1 MLIVNAGSSPTAPS
15 RSFKQMA
22 LTFVGA
28 SSLALILS
36 SAAMAQ
42 LTDSASGVAQDADG
56 DKGEIVVT
64 GSRIARRDFVAD
76 SPIVTVNSATL
87 DSTGNVSLEGKLN
100 KLPQLLPGATAY
112 TANIASAGQATLNLR
127 GLGASRNLVLLDG
140 RRMQPAGATM
150 AIDVNTLPAILVDNV
165 EIISGGASAVYG
177 SDAMSGV
184 VNFKLRRN
192 FTGIQI
198 DAQSNIS
205 SRGDGATQ
213 DVSLLAGTDFAGGRG
228 HLMIAGEY
236 YNREGVYARDR
247 KFYTD
252 AFTAGGSSVAS
263 NSLPTGTFNPS
274 AGNLPSTAALNALFT
289 SYGTAGTSIAGNT
302 VLGFNNDSTLFT
314 DTNGVRNYRGT
325 TTGYTQRG
333 TALYYDPNAEVRIL
347 SPLHRYAGFARVD
360 YELSDSISAFAQG
373 MMTRYSVVTGS
384 SGALAQGNQ
393 VLVVPVTNPFIPAD
407 LSKLLASRP
416 NATADFN
423 VTKRFTA
430 AGLRNIETENTVYQ
444 ILAGL
449 TGKIGDSGISWDLS
463 YSHGNTK
470 TTSTVV
476 TGGLS
481 YDRVQTLL
489 RAPDGGASLCQGGL
503 NVFGENAISQS
514 CLDYLGVTPSTYT
527 DLTQDSVEANIQGG
541 LIDLPAGELRFAT
554 GGSYRRNAYRFTADA
569 EFQTNPTQIISFN
582 PSTNTRGTTDV
593 VEGYAELLIPVLK
606 DLPLVK
612 SLDLDAAYRYSRYN
626 VSGGV
631 SAYKID
637 ANWHVVEP
645 LRLRGGFQRAVRA
658 PNVGELFLGSSAA
671 IGSFNNLGSVPS
683 GGDPCDVRSGYRTG
697 ANGAAVR
704 SLCIAQG
711 VPSSIVDS
719 FQANNTQVL
728 GTTSGFA
735 GLKPETA
742 NTYTIG
748 AVLSSPFPSPLLRRM
763 SLSVDYYN
771 IEIKDAIGTISGVTL
786 INSCFNATGTN
797 SSYAQSSPYCS
808 GISRNAD
815 GTIYNINQPYLNLGG
830 YKTAGIDFAFDWRL
844 PLDAMGIGGDSGDLN
859 INVLANYLDN
869 FKIQSLPGAA
879 YIDYAGTIG
888 SGTTYVPWRVTSTV
902 GYDSTAFGLGVRWQ
916 HLSALRDYTSIT
928 TPAAEKKGVPAYD
941 TFDLFGHIKAT
952 DNFQIRFGVT
962 NLADKKPP
970 IVSDLSG
977 STDPSTYDPMGRSVY
992 VGVRATL

>member
-1 MLIVNAGSSPTAPS
+1 MFIVNTGQPTTPPGRIKKTAF
-15 RSFKQMA
+15 SF
-22 LTFVGA
+22 LGA
-28 SSLALILS
+28 SSFALILS
-36 SAAMAQ
+36 SAALAQ
-42 LTDSASGVAQDADG
+42 SSEGTAAAQQADG
-56 DKGEIVVT
+56 ATDIVVT

-76 SPIVTVNSATL
+76 SPIVTVSNAAL
-87 DSTGNVSLEGKLN
+87 DSNGNVSLEGKLN

-150 AIDVNTLPAILVDNV
+150 AIDVNNLPAILVENV

-192 FTGIQI
+192 FIGLQL

-205 SRGDGATQ
+205 GQSDGATQ
-213 DVSLLAGTDFAGGRG
+213 DISVLAGMDFAGGRG
-228 HLMIAGEY
+228 HLMVAGEY
-236 YNREGVYARDR
+236 YNREGLFGRDR

-263 NSLPTGTFNPS
+263 NSLPAGTFNPT
-274 AGNLPSTAALNALFT
+274 AGNLPTTAALNTLFA
-289 SYGTAGTSIAGNT
+289 SYGTVGASIAANT

-314 DTNGVRNYRGT
+314 DTNGVRNYRGV

-333 TALYYDPNAEVRIL
+333 ASLYYDPNAEVRIL
-347 SPLHRYAGFARVD
+347 APLHRYAGFARAD
-360 YELSDSISAFAQG
+360 YELSDSVSAFVQG
-373 MMTRYSVVTGS
+373 MATRYAVVTGS

-393 VLVVPVTNPFIPAD
+393 ALVIPVVNPFIPAD
-407 LSKLLASRP
+407 LAKVLASRP
-416 NATADFN
+416 NSTADFN

-430 AGLRNIETENTVYQ
+430 AGLRNIKTENTVYQ

-449 TGKIGDSGISWDLS
+449 TGKLGDSGISWDLS

-470 TTSTVV
+470 TTSTVIS
-476 TGGLS
+476 GGLS
-481 YDRVQTLL
+481 YDRVETLL
-489 RAPDGGASLCQGGL
+489 RATDGGASLCEGGL
-503 NVFGENAISQS
+503 NVFGEKAISQS
-514 CLDYLGVTPSTYT
+514 CLNYLSVIPSTYT
-527 DLTQDSVEANIQGG
+527 NLSQDSVEANVQGG
-541 LIDLPAGELRFAT
+541 LFNLPAGELRFAA

-612 SLDLDAAYRYSRYN
+612 SLNLDAAYRYSRYN

-683 GGDPCDVRSGYRTG
+683 GGDPCDVRSGYRSG

-711 VPSSIVDS
+711 VPSSIIDS

-735 GLKPETA
+735 GLKPESA

-748 AVLSSPFPSPLLRRM
+748 AVLSSPFASPLLRRM

-771 IEIKDAIGTISGVTL
+771 IAIKDAIGTISGVTL
-786 INSCFNATGTN
+786 VNSCFNATGTN
-797 SSYAQSSPYCS
+797 RSYAQSSPYCS
-808 GISRNAD
+808 GISRNTD

-844 PLDAMGIGGDSGDLN
+844 PLDAKIGGDSGDLTV
-859 INVLANYLDN
+859 NVLANYLDN
-869 FKIQSLPGAA
+869 FKIQSLPGGA

-888 SGTTYVPWRVTSTV
+888 SGTTYVPWRITSTI
-902 GYDSTAFGLGVRWQ
+902 GYDSTVFGLGVRWQ
-916 HLSALRDYTSIT
+916 HLSRLRDYTSISA
-928 TPAAEKKGVPAYD
+928 PAAEKKGVPGYD
-941 TFDLFGHIKAT
+941 TFDLFGHVKAT
-952 DNFQIRFGVT
+952 DRFQIRFGVT

-970 IVSDLSG
+970 IVSELAG
-977 STDPSTYDPMGRSVY
+977 STDPSTYDPMGRSFY
-992 VGVRATL
+992 LGVRATL